1 MLIILKFNVKHLSTM
16 NVERAFRIVNE
27 ASWGKQFIKN
37 TTEFHNDLEKFQ
49 TSAAILSPYE
59 FVKVAFIWSNTPEGH
74 DFWEQVN
81 NDFIS
86 VYNDKT
92 CRVFCTVPAKSVVA
106 KWYTNGED
114 SNSYEFRTLLKKNG
128 ILYDGITEVRDAL
141 TGKTICFQAHKVSNK
156 VEEELP

>member
-1 MLIILKFNVKHLSTM
+1 M

-37 TTEFHNDLEKFQ
+37 ATEYHEDLEKFKINV
-49 TSAAILSPYE
+49 AKFAPYE
-59 FVKVAFIWSNTPEGH
+59 FVKSAFIWYKSPEGT
-74 DFWEQVN
+74 DFWDQVDK
-81 NDFIS
+81 DFIS
-86 VYNDKT
+86 VYNDRT
-92 CRVFCTVPAKSVVA
+92 CRVFRTVPAKSVVA

-128 ILYDGITEVRDAL
+128 ILYDGITKVCDEL
-141 TGKTICFQAHKVSNK
+141 TGKAIRFEAYKVSNK

>member
-1 MLIILKFNVKHLSTM
+1 M

-37 TTEFHNDLEKFQ
+37 VTEFHNDLEKFQ
-49 TSAAILSPYE
+49 INVSKFSQYE
-59 FVKVAFIWSNTPEGH
+59 FVKAAFVWYNTPEGS

-81 NDFIS
+81 KDFIS
-86 VYNDKT
+86 VYNDKS
-92 CRVFCTVPAKSVVA
+92 CRVFRTVPVKSVVA

-128 ILYDGITEVRDAL
+128 ILYDGITEVRDEL
-141 TGKTICFQAHKVSNK
+141 TGKTICFQAYKISNK
-156 VEEELP
+156 IEEELP

>member
-1 MLIILKFNVKHLSTM
+1 M

-37 TTEFHNDLEKFQ
+37 ATEYHGDLEKFK
-49 TSAAILSPYE
+49 TTVSRFAPKN
-59 FVKVAFIWSNTPEGH
+59 FVKAAFIWYKAPEGPE
-74 DFWEQVN
+74 FWDQVEK
-81 NDFIS
+81 DFIS
-86 VYNDKT
+86 VYNDKS
-92 CRVFCTVPAKSVVA
+92 CQVFRTVPVKSVVA

-128 ILYDGITEVRDAL
+128 ILYDRITEVRDEL

-156 VEEELP
+156 IEEELP